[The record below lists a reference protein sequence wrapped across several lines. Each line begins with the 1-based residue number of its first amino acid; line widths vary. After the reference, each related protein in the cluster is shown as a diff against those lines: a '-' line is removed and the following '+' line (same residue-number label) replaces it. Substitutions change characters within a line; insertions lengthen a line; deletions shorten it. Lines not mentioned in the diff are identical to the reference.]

1 MVQPQQAV
9 LQEEGTEPHMP
20 CVGIIASRERDTER
34 LLVSMQASEREEKVG
49 WKCRFWK
56 FFQFFEQETSKNNPE
71 SLLMPGDQGKI
82 WEMHERDG
90 PDCQM
95 LQKVPAASISIT

>member
-1 MVQPQQAV
+1 MVQPQQAA
-9 LQEEGTEPHMP
+9 LQEEGTELHMP
-20 CVGIIASRERDTER
+20 CVGTIASKEKDTER
-34 LLVSMQASEREEKVG
+34 PLVSVKASQREEKAG

-56 FFQFFEQETSKNNPE
+56 FFQFLEQETSKNNPE
-71 SLLMPGDQGKI
+71 PLPMPGDQGKI
-82 WEMHERDG
+82 WETHERDG

>member
-1 MVQPQQAV
+1 M
-9 LQEEGTEPHMP
+9 QEEGTEPQTP

-34 LLVSMQASEREEKVG
+34 LLVSMKASEIEENVG
-49 WKCRFWK
+49 LKCRFWK

-71 SLLMPGDQGKI
+71 PLPMPGDQGKI
-82 WEMHERDG
+82 WETHERDG